1 MASLK
6 REIDSLMKGKLV
18 IKEQVVSAK
27 RKELEALS
35 PLSVLK
41 RGFAL
46 VRDEKGRIIRD
57 NKDVKNGDKLYI
69 TVEKGE
75 IRTVVQEEDK

>member
-1 MASLK
+1 M
-6 REIDSLMKGKLV
+6 
-18 IKEQVVSAK
+18 
-27 RKELEALS
+27 
-35 PLSVLK
+35 
-41 RGFAL
+41 